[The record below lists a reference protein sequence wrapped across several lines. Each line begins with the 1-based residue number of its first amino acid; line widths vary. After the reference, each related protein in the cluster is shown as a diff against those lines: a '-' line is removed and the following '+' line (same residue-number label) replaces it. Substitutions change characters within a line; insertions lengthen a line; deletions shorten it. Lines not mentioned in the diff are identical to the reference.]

1 MSSSGDH
8 NDLRL
13 IYNNTKKKMIIWEKF
28 TLFYSFVL
36 MIDFLWMPLMMSS
49 SDCL

>member
-13 IYNNTKKKMIIWEKF
+13 IYNNTKKKDDHLGKIYIVL
-28 TLFYSFVL
+28 LFRLDDRFSLDAVDDELF
-36 MIDFLWMPLMMSS
+36 
-49 SDCL
+49 